1 MKKTFGLF
9 VLILFVFSFGYG
21 QTVSFMPA
29 WQVGETHTY
38 SFTQVK
44 TKYKL
49 VDGEQTITSNDTSS
63 YNAHFEVIEEGIDY
77 YKIKMTEEVGD
88 ILNITDSLKDILY
101 LPEGFKD
108 VAVIYT
114 TNRNGELQ
122 VIDNW
127 EEIAENMRLL
137 CDSLLSP
144 MYEEYPFMETIM
156 KQMKI
161 LYSSQESIQNIMF
174 KDLFL
179 LHFLFGAEMEVGYTY
194 PYEETLPNAFAA
206 DQPLRAMSILG
217 IDTLMTDQSICRVK
231 RYSYVNEKDCKK
243 LVQNIIKTMAKTMA
257 GFGGKKIAKEAKG
270 MKMVITDDY
279 TFDYS
284 TLEHMPVHINAQRST
299 RTNLKQQDAMQVE
312 ERIIKLLE

>member
-38 SFTQVK
+38 SFSVIK
-44 TKYKL
+44 SKYKM
-49 VDGEQTITSNDTSS
+49 VDGEPFLTSSDTGS
-63 YNAHFEVIEEGIDY
+63 YNAHFEVIEVGDDHY
-77 YKIKMTEEVGD
+77 RIKMTKELED
-88 ILNITDSLKDILY
+88 LMSILDTMKTMKLFY
-101 LPEGFKD
+101 RPENYKNLD
-108 VAVIYT
+108 VIYS

-122 VIDNW
+122 EIDNW

-144 MYEEYPFMETIM
+144 LYEDYPVLENVMLTL
-156 KQMKI
+156 KSR
-161 LYSSQESIQNIMF
+161 YSSQESIRQFEF
-174 KDLFL
+174 KELQL
-179 LHFLFGAEMEVGYTY
+179 LHWLFGAEMEVGYSY
-194 PYEETLPNAFAA
+194 PYQETLPNMW
-206 DQPLRAMSILG
+206 DPSTPLRASSVTG

-231 RYSYVNEKDCKK
+231 RYSYINEKDAKK
-243 LVQNIIKTMAKTMA
+243 LVMNVIKMLAS
-257 GFGGKKIAKEAKG
+257 FGGKKSIKEAKG
-270 MKMVITDDY
+270 MKMTITDDY

-284 TLEHMPVHINAQRST
+284 TLEHMPVYINAQRAT
-299 RTNLKQQDAMQVE
+299 RTIVKNEDAMQVE

>member
-1 MKKTFGLF
+1 MKKIFGLF

-38 SFTQVK
+38 AFSTVK
-44 TKYKL
+44 SKYQN
-49 VDGEQTITSNDTSS
+49 VDGEPNRTSTDTSS
-63 YNAHFEVIEEGIDY
+63 YNAHFEVIEVGDDH
-77 YKIKMTEEVGD
+77 YKIKMTKELGD
-88 ILNITDSLKDILY
+88 ILGDIDSLKNFLY
-101 LPEGFKD
+101 LPEGFKNVD
-108 VAVIYT
+108 VIYT

-122 VIDNW
+122 GIDNW

-144 MYEEYPFMETIM
+144 MYEEYPVTEAIM
-156 KQMKI
+156 LRFKS
-161 LYSSQESIQNIMF
+161 LYSSQESIQNIEF

-194 PYEETLPNAFAA
+194 PYEENLPNAFIAN
-206 DQPLRAMSILG
+206 QPLRAMSILG

-231 RYSYVNEKDCKK
+231 RYSYINEKDAKK
-243 LVQNIIKTMAKTMA
+243 LVQNVIKTLAA
-257 GFGGKKIAKEAKG
+257 FGGKKALKEAKG
-270 MKMVITDDY
+270 MKIVITDDY

-284 TLEHMPVHINAQRST
+284 TLEHMPVNIHAERST
-299 RTNLKQQDAMQVE
+299 RTILKKGEGFQVE
-312 ERIIKLLE
+312 ERIIQLLE